1 MRIKRCACL
10 FLSFLVVFGIYS
22 VAANAIMIEEKNAT
36 EEYTT
41 EYIELRATGHFDFD
55 IPAKTLMRAS
65 SAFPMEYGETVT
77 IKATY
82 SPASAR
88 VDFGL
93 IDSESIFRYES
104 ASDGIFDQT
113 IRIDERGNYVFAI
126 RNNASYAIHVSGFV
140 NY

>member
-1 MRIKRCACL
+1 MRIKKYACV
-10 FLSFLVVFGIYS
+10 FLTTLVIWGIFS
-22 VAANAIMIEEKNAT
+22 VSANAVMIEEKIVT
-36 EEYTT
+36 EEYAT
-41 EYIELRATGHFDFD
+41 EFIALRATGHFDFY
-55 IPAKTLMRAS
+55 IPANTLMRAS
-65 SAFPMEYGETVT
+65 TDFPMEYGETVT

-82 SPASAR
+82 SPSSAR

-126 RNNASYAIHVSGFV
+126 RNNASYEIHVSGFV